1 MAEHKKHGIGI
12 YVVVALILAVIT
24 YVEFAIVEYPVAWLT
39 PGQVMFWLIAMSVVK
54 FWMVIWFFM
63 HLKDDPKIY
72 TGFFSS
78 GMFIA
83 MGTFVALSFMFILP
97 GAVAPEPNVAEVEA
111 RTAVLAAL
119 RSGAAHEAD
128 AYDDHGAAPAEAGR
142 ATPPADRTL
151 AVTPPA
157 AATDGFGVDLEARAV
172 EPAPATDAAA
182 PEAAVLAQAGADPGY
197 DTALGA
203 STYAANCSA
212 CHQASGAGLPGVFP
226 PLAGH
231 ADDLYAVDGGRTY
244 LIDVLLYGLQG
255 PIDVDGTAYNGLMP
269 AWAQLSDDQ
278 IAAVINHSI
287 VGLDGTTAPAGF
299 DAIRPDEV
307 AAQRGQGL
315 TGTDVLAL
323 RTALDLNG
331 AAAPETPAAPEAAAE
346 TPAAAPEATDA
357 VLAQSEA
364 DPTYDTELG
373 AATYAAN
380 CVACHQATG
389 AGIPSVFP
397 PLAGH
402 AADLYAATG
411 GIGGRAF
418 LIDVLLYG
426 LQGAITVNGAAYNGL
441 MPGWQQLSDDQIAA
455 VINHVVA
462 GFDGAP
468 DGFDAIRADEVAA
481 ARGQGLAGG
490 AVYELRGAL
499 GLE

>member
-1 MAEHKKHGIGI
+1 MAEHKKHGVGP

-39 PGQVMFWLIAMSVVK
+39 PGQTMFWLIAMSVVK

-63 HLKDDPKIY
+63 HLKDDPKVY

-97 GAVAPEPNVAEVEA
+97 ASVAPTPNADEVAA

-119 RSGAAHEAD
+119 RSGEAHEAPAD
-128 AYDDHGAAPAEAGR
+128 EGHAEAPLEASR

-151 AVTPPA
+151 TVTPPA
-157 AATDGFGVDLEARAV
+157 AATDGFEIDLEARAAEP
-172 EPAPATDAAA
+172 EPAPTTAEQATKS
-182 PEAAVLAQAGADPGY
+182 PVLAQGDADPSY
-197 DTALGA
+197 DAELGA
-203 STYAANCSA
+203 TTYTANCVA
-212 CHQASGAGLPGVFP
+212 CHQANGAGLPSVFP

-231 ADDLYAVDGGRTY
+231 AADLYAADGGRTY

-255 PIDVDGTAYNGLMP
+255 PIDVGGTAYNGLMP
-269 AWAQLSDDQ
+269 AWGQLSDDQ
-278 IAAVINHSI
+278 IAAVINHAI
-287 VGLDGTTAPAGF
+287 AGFDGASTPDGF

-307 AAQRGQGL
+307 AAQRDQGL
-315 TGTDVLAL
+315 TGPDVLEL
-323 RTALDLNG
+323 RGTLDLDG
-331 AAAPETPAAPEAAAE
+331 AAAPEAPAE
-346 TPAAAPEATDA
+346 TPMTP
-357 VLAQSEA
+357 VVAQADA

-373 AATYAAN
+373 ASAYAAN
-380 CVACHQATG
+380 CSACHQPTG
-389 AGIPSVFP
+389 AGLPGVFP

-402 AADLYAATG
+402 GADLYAASG
-411 GIGGRAF
+411 GIGGRAY

-426 LQGAITVNGAAYNGL
+426 LQGAITIDGASYNGL
-441 MPGWQQLSDDQIAA
+441 MPAWQQLSDDQIAA
-455 VINHVVA
+455 VINFVVA

-481 ARGQGLAGG
+481 ARGQDLNGA
-490 AVYELRGAL
+490 AVYELRGDL